1 MLTRLGETFVPF
13 ASFIAIKLITV
24 LITKIALAKL
34 LENALNEN
42 ETFQNFILLIERS
55 VQCSNIKSF

>member
-55 VQCSNIKSF
+55 VHCSNIKSF

>member
-1 MLTRLGETFVPF
+1 MLTRLGEEFVPF
-13 ASFIAIKLITV
+13 ASFIAIRFITV
-24 LITKIALAKL
+24 LFTKIALAKL